1 MTYDGYKTLRIKV
14 GDGIAQVTI
23 DNPPMNLGDHALLA
37 DLARFN
43 AEVRTDDT
51 VSVIVF
57 DSADPDY
64 FYAHVDMADT
74 SVLEQLLQ
82 EGALNFIEELHES
95 YRTLPQVTIAKI
107 TGRTRG
113 GGIEFI
119 STFDLRYAALDK
131 ALFSQN
137 EVSLGIFPAG
147 GGSQYLPRLLGRSRA
162 LEVIIGA
169 DAFDAALAERYGL
182 INRALPA
189 DELDG
194 FVERLAQRIASFPPE
209 AVAVAKQAVDTG
221 ASLSV
226 PDALQEEN
234 KLLRQLVNPQVTE
247 FLHAALEAGAQTR
260 RGELDMEGLIDGLL
274 RTQPSRR

>member
-1 MTYDGYKTLRIKV
+1 MSDRI
-14 GDGIAQVTI
+14 ARVTI
-23 DNPPMNLGDHALLA
+23 DNPPMNLGDHALLS
-37 DLARFN
+37 DLARFST
-43 AEVRTDDT
+43 EVRTDDT
-51 VSVIVF
+51 VGVIVF

-74 SVLEQLLQ
+74 TVLEQLLQ
-82 EGALNFIEELHES
+82 DGALNFIEELHES
-95 YRTLPQVTIAKI
+95 YRTLPQLTIAKI
-107 TGRTRG
+107 AGRTRG

-119 STFDLRYAALDK
+119 SALDLRYAALDT

-137 EVSLGIFPAG
+137 EVSLGIFPGG

-194 FVERLAQRIASFPPE
+194 FVERLTQRIASFPPE
-209 AVAVAKQAVDTG
+209 AVSVAKQAVDSG
-221 ASLSV
+221 IVLSV
-226 PDALQEEN
+226 RDGLQEEN
-234 KLLRQLVNPQVTE
+234 KLLRQIVNPQVAAL
-247 FLHAALEAGAQTR
+247 LHAALEAGAQTR
-260 RGELDMEGLIDGLL
+260 QGELDMESLIDGLL
-274 RTQPSRR
+274 RSQPPRG